1 MRATSRGKVAI
12 AAAASWV
19 LLTGTAF
26 AATDTLMP
34 TRNYT
39 YYCGSGHGICQTDN
53 ETLTYYMDSGGTYE
67 LESNDRYYVNETV
80 SSDYAPTDLVISYD
94 SSPSF
99 SGDAE
104 TDHIWQE
111 GSTGLSDD
119 AAGMTWC
126 NDAVD
131 LYACDQH
138 YIRIRGNGYYVGS
151 LTCHEMGHGVGLVH
165 GDLAYPTRSRTD
177 VAAMGCMV
185 TGTAYSPDL
194 GTNNFNNIN
203 ATY

>member
-1 MRATSRGKVAI
+1 MSTASGGRVAM

-26 AATDTLMP
+26 AATDTMVP
-34 TRNYT
+34 TQT
-39 YYCGSGHGICQTDN
+39 YSVPCTSADVCQTDN

-67 LESNDRYYVNETV
+67 LESPDRINVVETV
-80 SSDYAPTDLVISYD
+80 TEDYAPTDLVISYD

-111 GSTGLSDD
+111 GSTGLPSDVL
-119 AAGMTWC
+119 GMAWC
-126 NDAVD
+126 NDPNGTG
-131 LYACDQH
+131 YKCDQH
-138 YIRIRGNGYYVGS
+138 YIRIRGGGWIDPS

-165 GDLAYPTRSRTD
+165 GSHAYPQRSATD
-177 VAAMGCMV
+177 RAAMGCMIAEGYE
-185 TGTAYSPDL
+185 TTL
-194 GTNNFNNIN
+194 GTNNINNIN